1 MAAAAV
7 ALVAENVQCEEE
19 AAPETAKASEVA
31 VVYVPDP
38 ETARGHPTFQLVPFH
53 WIVVCEFGPNVE
65 THQLTVAPE
74 VIPARAPEELV

>member
-38 ETARGHPTFQLVPFH
+38 ETARGHPTFQLVPS
-53 WIVVCEFGPNVE
+53 V
-65 THQLTVAPE
+65 
-74 VIPARAPEELV
+74 